1 MHTPTHCG
9 FESRRLSQKKSL
21 TSMDRMDRIM
31 QKKSEKTERLRGRLR
46 NAIFAECSSRGIDEE
61 TRHAVQAD
69 VCGVTGA
76 SLSTMTAG
84 QMMAVLD
91 RLKGKAARPRTT
103 FGGGLGGQKAFMQ
116 QLVERVENGEN
127 RLWGFCVK
135 RRLPAN
141 VVFMDGKTVR
151 MCIGFLRAC
160 LAKQEGEEGREGRE
174 EEERRGRT
182 GYAGDAKNAK
192 GEDANDAKDANE
204 ESKKGTEGD
213 EC

>member
-9 FESRRLSQKKSL
+9 FESRRLS
-21 TSMDRMDRIM
+21 

-91 RLKGKAARPRTT
+91 RLKGKAERKPAAR
-103 FGGGLGGQKAFMQ
+103 FGGGLAGQKAFMQ
-116 QLVERVENGEN
+116 QLVERLENGES

-135 RRLPAN
+135 RRLPTSVA
-141 VVFMDGKTVR
+141 FMNAHTVR

-160 LAKQEGEEGREGRE
+160 LEKQEGGRREGRE
-174 EEERRGRT
+174 EGGEEPAMPATRM
-182 GYAGDAKNAK
+182 DAK
-192 GEDANDAKDANE
+192 GEGHGQAKGLEGANGE
-204 ESKKGTEGD
+204 GTEGD
-213 EC
+213 AR